1 MIYLTVLI
9 DSFIIGMII
18 PKGAMVRTTKR
29 SDILNA
35 TLKLLVQHDLDQ
47 TSMDMIA
54 KEAQVGMGTI
64 YNYFA
69 SKEEL
74 VNVLYS
80 ELKREVGKAIMEGH
94 KPDAPL
100 HEQFFSTW
108 RNICYFYLN
117 HPETYLFLERYAY
130 SPIITGE
137 SKVLGEQF
145 WEEPMQII
153 EEARQHQILKDLPL
167 NILIVIAASPIYTV
181 VREHILGH
189 FQLTD
194 QQIEASITACWDAI
208 KL

>member
-1 MIYLTVLI
+1 M
-9 DSFIIGMII
+9 G
-18 PKGAMVRTTKR
+18 TTKR

-35 TLKLLVQHDLDQ
+35 TLKLLVQHDLDH

-74 VNVLYS
+74 VNALYS
-80 ELKREVGKAIMEGH
+80 ELKLKVGKAVMEGH
-94 KPDAPL
+94 SSDTPL
-100 HEQFFSTW
+100 REQFFLIW
-108 RNICYFYLN
+108 RNICYFYLE

-137 SKVLGEQF
+137 SKSLGDQF
-145 WEEPMQII
+145 WEEPMKII
-153 EEARQHQILKDLPL
+153 EQARQHQILKDLPL
-167 NILIVIAASPIYTV
+167 NMLIVIAASPIYTV
-181 VREHILGH
+181 VREHILGN
-189 FQLTD
+189 FRLTK
-194 QQIEASITACWDAI
+194 QQIETSITACWDAI